1 MTSLIISIVLWLISQ
16 GSPNRIAERNRLKQQ
31 AEQAFLE
38 RDFTRSAAF
47 YRRLSESA
55 IIPESGVM
63 FNLAQAYFSLGNAQQ
78 ARVQYERLTRVS
90 DPGMAA
96 SALSQ
101 LGVLACQSGDSTAA
115 LGFFRRSLEVSP
127 GYETARYN
135 YELLRKNRPATAP
148 PPTSRESPKAS
159 SVSPPPVSGQ
169 AMPTETHQDFLNR
182 LRRYDL
188 SEEKARMLLDAM
200 RASEIQYI
208 QQRSYRGEGV
218 EMKQTW

>member
-16 GSPNRIAERNRLKQQ
+16 GSPDRIAERNRLKQQ

-38 RDFTRSAAF
+38 RDFARAAAF
-47 YRRLSESA
+47 YRQLSESA
-55 IIPESGVM
+55 IIPESGVL
-63 FNLAQAYFSLGNAQQ
+63 FNLAQAYFSLGNNQL
-78 ARVQYERLTRVS
+78 ARVQYQRLARTP
-90 DPGMAA
+90 DPAMAA
-96 SALSQ
+96 AALSQ

-115 LGFFRRSLEVSP
+115 LTFFRRSLEVSP

-135 YELLRKNRPATAP
+135 YELLRKIRPVVVP
-148 PPTSRESPKAS
+148 PPPSRKAPKAS
-159 SVSPPPVSGQ
+159 STPPPPVSGQ
-169 AMPTETHQDFLNR
+169 SLPTETRQDFLNR

-200 RASEIQYI
+200 RASEIQYL
-208 QQRSYRGEGV
+208 QQRSHRGEGV